1 MSAGWAHSDAETET
15 AHGKVTASCV
25 VAWVRCDRCGE
36 SVATVGVPADSGDG
50 IVAELVESE
59 GYEQRGGEDM
69 CSGCAGSI
77 R

>member
-36 SVATVGVPADSGDG
+36 HATTVGVPSDAGDG
-50 IVAELVESE
+50 IVAELVEAE

-69 CSGCAGSI
+69 CPACVGGA